1 MNQKFKILFLLN
13 FLIINLVSSKE
24 LPTLFE
30 ITISSDQYT
39 NTNDG
44 LNKAFNRLIQKLS
57 GSRSKKFLWRI
68 GDAEIKKIDFVSS
81 YSTKMIE
88 DKEYLSVL
96 FNSDLLVPQ
105 LRKLDLPLIGFN
117 RPVILFLIKLD
128 TGESSPIYIDGSQFD
143 NSYAAEIKKMFEDI
157 SRDRGVYL
165 ELPEFD
171 LEDRNLLK
179 QKNILFSP
187 STHVQEKFYND
198 AFLSIEVTRIGI
210 NQWTINGDLKTPST
224 IQEKE
229 VMDYLR
235 NDVQDFL
242 DNFLEV
248 QQLEPGKSG
257 DKIIISVSGLNNFKD
272 FQSVESELDK
282 IFAIQFRTFRSFE
295 PQRVDYSAQL
305 FQTKESLIKELRGST
320 NFLIKK
326 YKIENNQLEL
336 EFLNY

>member
-1 MNQKFKILFLLN
+1 MNQNFKILFLLN

-68 GDAEIKKIDFVSS
+68 GDADLKKIDFVSS
-81 YSTKMIE
+81 YSTQMIK
-88 DKEYLSVL
+88 DKEYLSVS
-96 FNSDLLVPQ
+96 FNSDLLIPQ
-105 LRKLDLPLIGFN
+105 LRQLDIPLIGYN

-128 TGESSPIYIDGSQFD
+128 SGESSPVYLNGSEFA
-143 NSYAAEIKKMFEDI
+143 NPFAAEIKQMFEDI

-171 LEDRNLLK
+171 LVDQNLLK
-179 QKNILFSP
+179 QTNILFSP
-187 STHVQEKFYND
+187 SAYIQKKFYND
-198 AFLSIEVTRIGI
+198 AFLSIEIIRIGI
-210 NQWTINGDLKTPST
+210 NQWTISGDLKTLST

-229 VMDYLR
+229 VMNYLQ
-235 NDVQDFL
+235 NNVQNFL

-248 QQLEPGKSG
+248 QQVESGKSG
-257 DKIIISVSGLNNFKD
+257 EKIIISVAGLNNFKD
-272 FQSVESELDK
+272 FKSVESELDK
-282 IFAIQFRTFRSFE
+282 IFAIESRTFRSFE
-295 PQRVDYSAQL
+295 PKRIDYIAQL
-305 FQTKESLIKELRGST
+305 FQTKESLIRELRGST

-326 YKIENNQLEL
+326 YKEENNQLEL
-336 EFLNY
+336 EYLN